1 MNHAVQG
8 PLEVFHHGAFDVVIL
23 AGEEVYV
30 PRLEQLLEGHF
41 GALVARYGQ
50 QRLVFHLIQNGLHG
64 SRRLGASLAGQR
76 SFAGVLGEYFHA
88 IEKIPGAVVGL
99 SVLAAVYQVLSSQG
113 FPNGRPSGALT
124 QACPQL
130 GDSGQA
136 TCLAR
141 SVIALT

>member
-1 MNHAVQG
+1 MNHALQG

-76 SFAGVLGEYFHA
+76 SFAGVLGEYFYA

-99 SVLAAVYQVLSSQG
+99 SVLAQSTRSSAAKA
-113 FPNGRPSGALT
+113 FPMADRAGRLLRLVHSLEI
-124 QACPQL
+124 
-130 GDSGQA
+130 
-136 TCLAR
+136 LAR
-141 SVIALT
+141 LPAWPAR